1 MEPYNNSNNNA
12 NFANFNN
19 QSAMNQMTQYM
30 NSTKIHYT
38 IKILILLGKICKI
51 LH

>member
-1 MEPYNNSNNNA
+1 MKPYNNSNNST

-19 QSAMNQMTQYM
+19 QSEMNQMTQYM
-30 NSTKIHYT
+30 NSSENHYT

>member
-1 MEPYNNSNNNA
+1 MELNNNLNNNT

-38 IKILILLGKICKI
+38 IKTSIPLGKICKI
-51 LH
+51 FH